1 MTSDQRMTW
10 DLIFDVFDVLDRH
23 GYHRRDNQHTGHA
36 AGMIPDLTRV
46 CEGSLDHPFGPYINE
61 IPPSRAE
68 PAPPEPAAQD
78 AALIPVGEVK
88 TLLAALDIAAGYKRD
103 RAELCAGCTNQS
115 CMTCESRLQ
124 DAQAY
129 DHLSAQ
135 LDQAVEA
142 PAAATA
148 SQPEPGG
155 PRIPAAQP
163 DPAAGREAGQ

>member
-36 AGMIPDLTRV
+36 VGMILDLTRV
-46 CEGSLDHPFGPYINE
+46 YEGSLDQPSGPYINE

-68 PAPPEPAAQD
+68 PAPPEPAA
-78 AALIPVGEVK
+78 LIPVGEVK
-88 TLLAALDIAAGYKRD
+88 TLLAAPDIAAGYKRY
-103 RAELCAGCTNQS
+103 RAELCADCTNQS
-115 CMTCESRLQ
+115 CMTCQSRLQ

-129 DHLSAQ
+129 DHLTAQ

-142 PAAATA
+142 PAAAAA

-155 PRIPAAQP
+155 PRIPWAQP
-163 DPAAGREAGQ
+163 DPAADREAGQ